1 MDIENFRDIAK
12 YNTTIKEKLIYRTV
26 TFTKNKYQEIEK
38 FLSELNIKT
47 IIDLRAERERL
58 EHKYDNEFISK
69 FNYVKAH
76 FDPWNQPEWFK
87 NELDDSLSNEDKA
100 YYFFLKACKKEM
112 KLVFETILNS
122 NNAIAIHCIA
132 GKDRTGLAIMLISM
146 LAGASYNELLN
157 DYLASEMDT
166 TERKFKIYY
175 DYVINFGGIEEYLKS
190 CNLSNKQ
197 INELKNKLI
206 K

>member
-12 YNTTIKEKLIYRTV
+12 YNTTIKKGIIYRTV
-26 TFTKNKYQEIEK
+26 SFTKYEYKKIED
-38 FLSELNIKT
+38 FILRLNIKT
-47 IIDLRAERERL
+47 IIDLRAEQEILER
-58 EHKYDNEFISK
+58 KYDNKFISK

-87 NELDDSLSNEDKA
+87 KSLDDTLSNEDKA
-100 YYFFLKACKKEM
+100 YYFFLKACKQEM

-122 NNAIAIHCIA
+122 NNTIAIHCVA
-132 GKDRTGLAIMLISM
+132 GKDRTGLIIMLISM
-146 LAGASYNELLN
+146 LTGASYNELLN

-190 CNLSNKQ
+190 CNLTDNQ
-197 INELKNKLI
+197 INDLKNKLI